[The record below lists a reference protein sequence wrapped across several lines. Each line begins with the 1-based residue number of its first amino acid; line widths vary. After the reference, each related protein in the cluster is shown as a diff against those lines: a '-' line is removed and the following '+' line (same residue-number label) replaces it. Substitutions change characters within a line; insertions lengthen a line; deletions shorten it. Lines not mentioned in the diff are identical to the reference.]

1 MPSRSPTRLLRQLQ
15 ALAGRAIQGTLV
27 EVMLRCGTPSCG
39 CHQDPRRRHGPHLY
53 LKFRDERGKSTSLY
67 IPRDHERE
75 IRQAVESWSRMWQAM
90 VELSH
95 RNRQSLKERLRR
107 RSRG

>member
-1 MPSRSPTRLLRQLQ
+1 MVTRPSPKLLQ

-39 CHQDPRRRHGPHLY
+39 CHQDPSHRHGPHLY
-53 LKFRDERGKSTSLY
+53 LKFRDEKGKSTSLY
-67 IPRDHERE
+67 IPRDNERE
-75 IRQAVESWSRMWQAM
+75 IREAVLAWAQMWQTM

-95 RNRQSLKERLRR
+95 RNRQELKERLHRR
-107 RSRG
+107 PRR